1 MLNLIVNARDDMA
14 QGGKIRIETSN
25 QEVTDSHVLLYPGIH
40 PGPFVRLAIHDSGA
54 GMPPAVKARLF
65 EPFFT
70 TKPPG
75 KGTGLGL
82 ATVHGIV
89 KQHGGGSAE
98 SSPGGRGALRRR
110 PVPAEAAAPAPPPPR
125 DRPTRSCK
133 AVLAGAEGWGGHRS
147 GAAAPRGL
155 GYRVV

>member
-70 TKPPG
+70 TKPVG

-89 KQHGGGSAE
+89 KQSGGFIRGESEAGDGGTFGRLFPRIAE
-98 SSPGGRGALRRR
+98 VAG
-110 PVPAEAAAPAPPPPR
+110 PVE
-125 DRPTRSCK
+125 
-133 AVLAGAEGWGGHRS
+133 
-147 GAAAPRGL
+147 
-155 GYRVV
+155 